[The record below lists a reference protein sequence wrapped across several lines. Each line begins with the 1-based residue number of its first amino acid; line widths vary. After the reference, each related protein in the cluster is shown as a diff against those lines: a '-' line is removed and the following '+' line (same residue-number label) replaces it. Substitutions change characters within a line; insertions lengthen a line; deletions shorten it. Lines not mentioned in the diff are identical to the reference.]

1 MKKLKVEL
9 KQFLLINDEILNEIL
24 EEQWQKKYNLPL
36 LKWHEITFVPEKYHS
51 SDSRGQE

>member
-24 EEQWQKKYNLPL
+24 EEQWQKN
-36 LKWHEITFVPEKYHS
+36 ITFHY
-51 SDSRGQE
+51 